1 MTERTKMWAGAP
13 GIRGQCSRMR
23 KRNSSRWS
31 LVLPAVLAALAA
43 PASAQVAPPKAGDVA
58 PIFKFHKRK
67 ADPQPLPDPIIL
79 QAASFFQTLKLG
91 GPKVREAYETLLR
104 GSRIGEVAENINILV
119 TKTEGA
125 IRAYGPALEF
135 DHYDTQRVLG
145 RLCAADFI
153 TWHATQPLQWRLV
166 YYRPAEEWILID
178 VRVSDV
184 VEDLF
189 E

>member
-1 MTERTKMWAGAP
+1 MPIDLLSHRLIAMAALGA
-13 GIRGQCSRMR
+13 
-23 KRNSSRWS
+23 
-31 LVLPAVLAALAA
+31 LALPAA
-43 PASAQVAPPKAGDVA
+43 AQVPAPRAGDVA

-67 ADPQPLPDPIIL
+67 PDPQPLPDSIKA
-79 QAASFFQTLKLG
+79 QATTFFQTLMQG

-104 GSRIGEVAENINILV
+104 GSRIGEVVENVNILV

-125 IRAYGPALEF
+125 IQTYGPAIEF

-145 RLCAADFI
+145 RLYAADFI

-166 YYRPAEEWILID
+166 YYRPVEEWVLID
-178 VRVSDV
+178 VRVSDI